1 MYVFTLVK
9 THKEKAATI
18 TVLATVSNTAL
29 NTAISWHNTNYPQSN
44 ARGRIRNRTVN
55 DG

>member
-9 THKEKAATI
+9 THKEKAAI

-29 NTAISWHNTNYPQSN
+29 NTAISRHNTNYPQSN